1 MRQGTGRLRRS
12 DRIRRRKQFERISR
26 EGRRHASRGF
36 VILIAPSAPLRVE
49 RSQQGDEGESV
60 QRRLGI
66 TASRRVGN
74 AVVRTRMKRA
84 VREWF
89 RCHRDELE
97 ENVDIV
103 VIVRRDA
110 TTLER
115 DDFEGQL
122 SSLAQR
128 PERGGGRA
136 KRKR

>member
-1 MRQGTGRLRRS
+1 
-12 DRIRRRKQFERISR
+12 
-26 EGRRHASRGF
+26 

-49 RSQQGDEGESV
+49 RSQQGDEGEPI

-66 TASRRVGN
+66 TASKRVGN
-74 AVVRTRMKRA
+74 AVVRNRMKRA

-89 RCHRDELE
+89 RRHQDELE

-128 PERGGGRA
+128 SERGGGRA
-136 KRKR
+136 KRDR